1 MVVKPGAGM
10 VVPAAA
16 REQLE
21 QDLGVDTEAVM
32 TGLLP
37 HVRYAARPAVSQY
50 FVGAVGLGASGDLIL
65 GVNLEFGGLH
75 IGSSVHAEQFML
87 VNAFNRGEAA
97 IEAIAVTAAPCGH
110 CRQFLQELPGAADV
124 QFLMAAPS
132 ESEPTSHDDPGVA
145 IPTKA
150 SLGKLLPSPFGPADL
165 GVTSFV
171 LPASAATLGSVGKVE
186 RSVLGGGEGTST
198 VEYGGREQLQP
209 AAEQAA
215 AGSYAPYSG
224 SAAGVALLFP
234 DGVVFGGAYLESAA
248 FNPSM
253 PPMQAALIA
262 ALAEGR
268 DPADIQQACLVQNQ
282 RPSNDPN
289 AAGFC
294 VAQTSQQL
302 LASAAPAAAPLHV
315 VSLP

>member
-1 MVVKPGAGM
+1 
-10 VVPAAA
+10 
-16 REQLE
+16 
-21 QDLGVDTEAVM
+21 M

-37 HVRYAARPAVSQY
+37 HVRHAARPAVSQY

-97 IEAIAVTAAPCGH
+97 IEAVAVTAAPCGH
-110 CRQFLQELPGAADV
+110 CRQFLQELPNASNI

-132 ESEPTSHDDPGVA
+132 ESAPRSPDDPGVA
-145 IPTKA
+145 VPTTA
-150 SLGKLLPSPFGPADL
+150 SLGELLPSPFGPADL
-165 GVTSFV
+165 GIDTFV
-171 LPASAATLGSVGKVE
+171 LPASAPATLGSLGKVSE
-186 RSVLGGGEGTST
+186 SGGRSASSSGGGGNGSEGT
-198 VEYGGREQLQP
+198 GQQQRLQS

-234 DGVVFGGAYLESAA
+234 DGHVYGGAYLESAA
-248 FNPSM
+248 FNPSI

-268 DPADIQQACLVQNQ
+268 DPAEVVSACLVQRQ
-282 RPSNDPN
+282 RRSDDPN

-302 LASAAPAAAPLHV
+302 LEAMAPTAAPLHII
-315 VSLP
+315 SSP